1 MWEVVEV
8 TFLVFIWNDS
18 FRLLQFFIVILSGDI
33 VSFFLDIFIVTFI
46 FVFSFRLYF
55 IKIRFFL
62 NIVYSLFNLAR

>member
-8 TFLVFIWNDS
+8 TFLVFIWNDL

-33 VSFFLDIFIVTFI
+33 VSFFLDVFIVTFI